1 MEKFEEKLEM
11 LEKLSEQ
18 IKENDLPL
26 EDALSIFEKGIKLAR
41 GLEKDISKIES
52 KVQILMTQP
61 LTESKTSPE
70 LELFSENDE

>member
-26 EDALSIFEKGIKLAR
+26 EEALSIFEKGINLAK

-61 LTESKTSPE
+61 LPESKKKPE